1 MHPELEEPLR
11 RFRDAL
17 LARFGPALVTLAIFG
32 SQAQGRE
39 RPESDL
45 DVLVVAAGLPA
56 SRLERQ
62 GLLLDL
68 AHAVSDTLAA
78 RLSLVPLTPEEARSI
93 KPFYLGFLEGHRF
106 LIDRDAFFQ
115 GILDRLRAR
124 LAELGA
130 RRLTDE
136 QGNPYWD
143 LKPDYVLGED
153 VVL

>member
-1 MHPELEEPLR
+1 MQPELEEPLQ
-11 RFRDAL
+11 RFREAL
-17 LARFGPALVTLAIFG
+17 DARFGLALVTLAVFG
-32 SQAQGRE
+32 SQVQGRE

-45 DVLVVAAGLPA
+45 DVLLVAEGLPP

-62 GLLLDL
+62 GLVLGV
-68 AHAVSDTLAA
+68 AHGVSDALAA
-78 RLSLVPLTPEEARSI
+78 QLSIIPLTPEEARSI
-93 KPFYLGFLEGHRF
+93 KPFYLGFLEGHR
-106 LIDRDAFFQ
+106 LLVDRGGFFE

-124 LAELGA
+124 LAQLGA

-136 QGNPYWD
+136 LGNPYWD